1 MIANYLQPEKE
12 VLVQVANH
20 MILSK
25 KSYNE
30 FYDLKMILNRRLV
43 NLVASTKLYYDQM
56 KRQVRTRDVTENTLN
71 EYKEINDQEVIG
83 LYAYGESDETSLTK
97 IEFEFA
103 VLREQDDVRINL
115 LAKNKKLINLSKPY
129 VTGQS
134 L

>member
-1 MIANYLQPEKE
+1 
-12 VLVQVANH
+12 
-20 MILSK
+20 
-25 KSYNE
+25 
-30 FYDLKMILNRRLV
+30 MILNRRLV

-103 VLREQDDVRINL
+103 VLRE
-115 LAKNKKLINLSKPY
+115 
-129 VTGQS
+129 
-134 L
+134 